1 MSALRT
7 SSSWPLQISL
17 KSETVEV
24 NGWESERWQI
34 NELLPHQDPNGL
46 EKDGNYHLTLD
57 LHKDE
62 RTAYRFNL
70 NSASPHLF
78 ILCHEDE
85 VAGGFTP
92 VNITASQDDAASFMD
107 GEHQLLEYPMPEA
120 LQCWIDTYL
129 GIHGE
134 LIDEGKK
141 KKKKG
146 KGRSSER

>member
-17 KSETVEV
+17 ARETVIV
-24 NGWESERWQI
+24 NGWDSERWQI
-34 NELLPHQDPNGL
+34 DELLPNQSSEQGYFD
-46 EKDGNYHLTLD
+46 LTLE

-85 VAGGFTP
+85 VNGDFTP